1 MLGNVKVPGARVS
14 DPLVP
19 PDTPE
24 PVRLMCWGL
33 PAALS
38 VMVTVPVRVPV
49 AAGVKLTLIVQLAAA
64 ATEPL
69 QLPVPAKAKSPLI

>member
-1 MLGNVKVPGARVS
+1 
-14 DPLVP
+14 
-19 PDTPE
+19 
-24 PVRLMCWGL
+24 
-33 PAALS
+33 
-38 VMVTVPVRVPV
+38 MVTVPVRVPV